1 MKLSIQRETL
11 LRPLQIASSVVE
23 RRQTLP
29 VLSNVLVNCRNN
41 ILTLTGT
48 DLEVEMIAKIT
59 LDKASDDGETTLP
72 ARKLLDICRALPEG
86 ASISLATDTD
96 KALIR
101 SGRSRF
107 TLSSLPASDF
117 PNIEPLVSPFEFSIS
132 QKALKGLI
140 EQTQFSM
147 AQQDVR
153 YYLNGLMLEL
163 SSNRLRA
170 VATDGHRLAISETPA
185 EINIE
190 GNRQIIIPRKG
201 VTELARLLDDSD
213 SQLRVQVGDNH
224 IKVDLPDISFTSKL
238 IDGKFPD
245 YQQVIPAAPNKI
257 VTSDRLS
264 LYQAFAR
271 ASVLSN
277 EKYRGMRIQLSENLI
292 KATVHNPEQE
302 EAEEELEVQYTGE
315 DFEIGFNVSYFIDAL
330 AAIKGDQVQVQF
342 TDANHSCLV
351 NSLEDSTSR
360 YVIMPMRL

>member
-1 MKLSIQRETL
+1 MKLSIQRESL

-41 ILTLTGT
+41 TLTLTGT
-48 DLEVEMIAKIT
+48 DLEVEMIAKIN
-59 LDKASDDGETTLP
+59 LENGAEDGETTLP
-72 ARKLLDICRALPEG
+72 ARKILDICRALPE
-86 ASISLATDTD
+86 AATITLITEGD

-132 QKALKGLI
+132 QKALKSLI

-163 SSNRLRA
+163 SPNRLRA
-170 VATDGHRLAISETPA
+170 VATDGHRLAISETAA
-185 EINIE
+185 EILIND
-190 GNRQIIIPRKG
+190 NRQIIIPRKG
-201 VTELARLLDDSD
+201 VTELARLLEDSD
-213 SQLRVQVGDNH
+213 SQLRLQVGDNH

-257 VTSDRLS
+257 VTCERLS

-277 EKYRGMRIQLSENLI
+277 EKYRGMRLQLSNNQL

-302 EAEEELEVQYTGE
+302 EAEEELEVQYQGDE
-315 DFEIGFNVSYFIDAL
+315 FEIGFNVSYFIDAL

-351 NSLEDSTSR
+351 NGADDTASR